1 MKCTSF
7 IPIDCISV
15 DTFLQKRQY
24 CSCKNYFWEWSSKCY
39 FTTFHYVKALNRKY
53 NITFS
58 FGYKK
63 ISQSGQIQSP
73 NATFIMICFHLPL
86 ACQDLY
92 SIVCF
97 VQIEWQTLK
106 VKATTLLQKIMAAL
120 ACIHQYLNFVY
131 FVEIATYTVNDT
143 CMLPQSTPNHF
154 AECLIPKI

>member
-1 MKCTSF
+1 M
-7 IPIDCISV
+7 IPFCRKGNIAVAKIIFGNGV
-15 DTFLQKRQY
+15 L
-24 CSCKNYFWEWSSKCY
+24 SKCY
-39 FTTFHYVKALNRKY
+39 FTTFHHVKALNRKY
-53 NITFS
+53 KITFS